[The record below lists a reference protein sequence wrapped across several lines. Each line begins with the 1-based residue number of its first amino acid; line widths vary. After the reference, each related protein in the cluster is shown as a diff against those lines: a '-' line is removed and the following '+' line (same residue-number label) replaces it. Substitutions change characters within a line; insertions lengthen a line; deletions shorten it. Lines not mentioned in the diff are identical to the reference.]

1 MWSLRPASENGRP
14 AILDVMGDRLTVA
27 DAAGMARA
35 V

>member
-1 MWSLRPASENGRP
+1 VVVEAGIGKRPP
-14 AILDVMGDRLTVA
+14 CLLDVMGDRLTVA